1 MRYVLREIILE
12 FCNKLN
18 IKFCLV
24 LDRDVVIEIE
34 ELIKCIKKIGFGYLS
49 YNRFEG
55 GFVLDFFVD
64 FNGFYWFGN
73 KGKKDLFGEMGI

>member
-1 MRYVLREIILE
+1 MGGKALRENISE

-24 LDRDVVIEIE
+24 LDRDAIIETE
-34 ELIKCIKKIGFGYLS
+34 ESTKRIKKIQPGYLS

-55 GFVLDFFVD
+55 GLVSDFLCCLR
-64 FNGFYWFGN
+64 
-73 KGKKDLFGEMGI
+73 KIKKNTTR